1 MPNFHLGTEEAS
13 HDIVYEFSTVCV
25 AATYQLTRLDGS
37 VSVQG
42 ANKRNWLV
50 LPLWLVQKL
59 SPYVMLLGLQL
70 IAVSG

>member
-50 LPLWLVQKL
+50 QKL